1 MRYWW
6 VNQNQ
11 TYRQEVTGGYLWSPK
26 RKSNGQRNAF
36 YEFMREVS
44 PGDLVFSYRDTRIFA
59 IGIANSYCYES
70 PKPTEFGTIGANWEA
85 IGWKVDVT
93 FRELQNRV
101 RPKDVSNQLA
111 PFLGDKYAP
120 LRMNGDGLQSVY
132 LAEISPG
139 FAATLFRLIGTEA
152 NSVRDAASV
161 VALEALQT
169 PAREPTLEEWEQR
182 EEARIVAASDIPET
196 ERRALVLARRGQGVF
211 RNNVRGVERACRV
224 TRVDRPEHLVASHIQ
239 PWRHSDNAARLSGEN
254 GLMLTP
260 TVDHL
265 FDKGFISFEGQGR
278 LIVSPVA
285 DRGSLLKMGLDPGS
299 TMNVGS
305 FSQEQRRFL
314 EFHRE
319 NVFRVAAIRRELT

>member
-11 TYRQEVTGGYLWSPK
+11 TYRQEVSGGYLWSPK

-44 PGDLVFSYRDTRIFA
+44 PGDLVFSYRDTRIVA
-59 IGIANSYCYES
+59 IGIANSYCNES
-70 PKPTEFGTIGANWEA
+70 PKPTEFGTIGTNWEA
-85 IGWKVDVT
+85 IGWKVDVS

-101 RPKDVSNQLA
+101 RPKDVINQLA
-111 PFLGDKYAP
+111 PFLGEKYAP

-132 LAEISPG
+132 LAEILPG
-139 FAATLFRLIGTEA
+139 FAATLFRLIGVEA
-152 NSVRDAASV
+152 NSLRDAASG
-161 VALEALQT
+161 VALAALQT
-169 PAREPTLEEWEQR
+169 PAPEPTLEEWERR
-182 EEARIVAASDIPET
+182 EEARIAEASDIPET
-196 ERRALVLARRGQGVF
+196 ERKALVLARRGQGVF
-211 RNNVRGVERACRV
+211 RNNVRSVERACRV

-239 PWRHSDNAARLSGEN
+239 PWRHSDNAARLAGEN

-285 DRGSLLKMGLDPGS
+285 DRASLLKMGIDPG
-299 TMNVGS
+299 TAINVGS

-319 NVFRVAAIRRELT
+319 NVFRVAAIRR

>member
-11 TYRQEVTGGYLWSPK
+11 TYRQEVSGGYLWSPK
-26 RKSNGQRNAF
+26 RNKNGHRNPF

-44 PGDLVFSYRDTRIFA
+44 PGDLVFSYCGTRVVA
-59 IGIANSYCYES
+59 VGIANSYCYES

-101 RPKDVSNQLA
+101 RPKDVSKQLA

-120 LRMNGDGLQSVY
+120 LQRSGDGLQSVY
-132 LAEISPG
+132 LAEISAG
-139 FAATLFRLIGTEA
+139 FAATLTRLIGPEA
-152 NSVRDAASV
+152 RSLQDAASA
-161 VALEALQT
+161 VAIEARQT
-169 PAREPTLEEWEQR
+169 PAPEPTLEEWERR
-182 EEARIVAASDIPET
+182 EEARIAEAPNIPET

-211 RNNVRGVERACRV
+211 HNNVREVERACRV

-239 PWRHSDNAARLSGEN
+239 PWRHSDNEARLAGEN

-265 FDKGFISFEGQGR
+265 FDKGFISFEGGGR

-285 DRGSLLKMGLDPGS
+285 DRASLVKMGIDPS
-299 TMNVGS
+299 ANINVGS

-319 NVFRVAAIRRELT
+319 VIFKEAAIRR